1 MSTLIDIGIDPCL
14 KPRAASRFHSFTGTS
29 FAGVPMA
36 QQWVDLIAWEGLLND
51 NPATTGIVEIGTFK
65 GGFSL
70 YLAAQAQ
77 ARGIFFRTY
86 DVFPPEVR
94 VPGFVKLDVFAHADE
109 VGRHLE
115 RHDPL
120 ILFCDG
126 GNKGRELRTFSK
138 YLSPFSL
145 IVVHDWE
152 TEFLRKDVPENVEFV
167 YEAWLEELGSPS
179 RAFRVKNVV

>member
-1 MSTLIDIGIDPCL
+1 MTTLVEIANDQSL
-14 KPRAASRFHSFTGTS
+14 QQSASSRFHTFTGTS

-36 QQWVDLIAWEGLLND
+36 QYWVDLIVWEGLLNE
-51 NPATTGIVEIGTFK
+51 NPHVNGVVEIGTFK

-70 YLAAQAQ
+70 YLAAQCQ

-94 VPGFVKLDVFAHADE
+94 VPGFVKIDVFAQAEE
-109 VGRHLE
+109 VGRHME
-115 RHDPL
+115 RHDPV

-126 GNKGRELRTFSK
+126 GNKGRELRTFVK

-152 TEFLRKDVPENVEFV
+152 TEFLRSDVPDNVEFI
-167 YEAWLEELGSPS
+167 YEPWLLDLGSPS
-179 RAFRVKNVV
+179 RVFRVKSAD

>member
-1 MSTLIDIGIDPCL
+1 MTTLADIGVDPCL
-14 KPRAASRFHSFTGTS
+14 EPKPGSRFHTFSGTS
-29 FAGVPMA
+29 FAGVAMA
-36 QQWVDLIAWEGLLND
+36 QAWVDLIVWEGLLND
-51 NPATTGIVEIGTFK
+51 NPGATGIVEIGTFK

-70 YLAAQAQ
+70 YLAAQAE

-94 VPGFVKLDVFAHADE
+94 VPGFVQLDVFAHADE
-109 VGRHLE
+109 VKRHLE

-126 GNKGRELRTFSK
+126 GNKGRELRTFSQS
-138 YLSPFSL
+138 LTSNSL

-167 YEAWLEELGSPS
+167 YEAWLENLGSPS
-179 RAFRVKNVV
+179 RAFKVKSA